1 MKTLEQTVATASPE
15 ERIPASATS
24 GTTLLE
30 DLDDVVSAVERP
42 YYQTWDE
49 YEAYVTEA
57 IAGPSAAS
65 DAKR

>member
-1 MKTLEQTVATASPE
+1 MKTFEQTLATASPE
-15 ERIPASATS
+15 ESTSTSATS
-24 GTTLLE
+24 GGFLE
-30 DLDDVVSAVERP
+30 DLDDVVSAAERP

-65 DAKR
+65 SAKR